1 MKVKKKNISVYCR
14 LKIRTRWDWG
24 SGHWMHWRRSL
35 HGENQAQPPHWL
47 PLSNTALICLCP
59 ALICGGNNEPACLKF
74 FLPFY
79 IRCVSFYF
87 ISLWER
93 DRKRASVA
101 NMRIQFVSWKAPRAR
116 KGKERCQQAGRM
128 LGERGREAQAL
139 DLMQFSQV
147 ENSKMEYE
155 SRTVSTVPLQEH
167 RYSTPACPRHFQGY
181 HLKPSIRPYVLESLW
196 FLCSEVAH

>member
-1 MKVKKKNISVYCR
+1 MAKTEPRPRIGFLSVTLR
-14 LKIRTRWDWG
+14 LFV
-24 SGHWMHWRRSL
+24 
-35 HGENQAQPPHWL
+35 
-47 PLSNTALICLCP
+47 C

-101 NMRIQFVSWKAPRAR
+101 NMRIQFVSWKALRAR

-128 LGERGREAQAL
+128 LSERGREAQAL
-139 DLMQFSQV
+139 NLMQFSHV

-167 RYSTPACPRHFQGY
+167 FNTSLPQTLSGIPFEAIHQNLCVGISVILVLRGCTLAIQSPLLINRSVLFKLQCWPATYS
-181 HLKPSIRPYVLESLW
+181 
-196 FLCSEVAH
+196 